1 MYDFEVF
8 SKVYE
13 AGKKSF
19 GIRSILEF
27 RKQGLFPRYEKD
39 LFELGDE
46 IDYCI
51 KELLSGKE
59 LTISEAKSLRNDV
72 IGLNLERKKI
82 ESKIDGINET
92 FLGMIL
98 SGIESLERLKE
109 KTNNPF
115 IKSELNKDLMYTYSL
130 MPAIDYMLPAP

>member
-82 ESKIDGINET
+82 GDQVW
-92 FLGMIL
+92 
-98 SGIESLERLKE
+98 
-109 KTNNPF
+109 
-115 IKSELNKDLMYTYSL
+115 
-130 MPAIDYMLPAP
+130 